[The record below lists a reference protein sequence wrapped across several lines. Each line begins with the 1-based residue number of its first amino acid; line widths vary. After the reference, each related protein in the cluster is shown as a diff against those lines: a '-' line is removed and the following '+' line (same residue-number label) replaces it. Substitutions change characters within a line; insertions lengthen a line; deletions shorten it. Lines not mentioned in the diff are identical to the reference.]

1 MASSYHTEIGKLLRE
16 TREDLRLSLQQASAA
31 LHIRSHYLQALEEG
45 GLDELP
51 GAAYT
56 RGYLQSY
63 AIFLHLD
70 KDEILRSFDRIE
82 NDLPRKGM
90 FFPKVFSKEK
100 SPVNVMVWGGTAL
113 AFITY
118 LVWFFMFKPES
129 TSLSVVMPPPSME
142 KSIIVLEKIDSIL
155 NIPCIVSQTLL
166 YPSCY
171 YIDAVKMLKKSEF
184 IPHHPVKSIME
195 LDR

>member
-31 LHIRSHYLQALEEG
+31 LHIRAHYLHALEEG

-70 KDEILRSFDRIE
+70 KEEILRRFDRME
-82 NDLPRKGM
+82 NDLPKKGM

-100 SPVNVMVWGGTAL
+100 SPVDVMVWGGAL
-113 AFITY
+113 LALFTY
-118 LVWFFMFKPES
+118 LVWFFMFRPEF
-129 TSLSVVMPPPSME
+129 TPLSVVMPPPVRDESIIAAVEAHSVLNLSCVTSQVVVYPACYRVGIDKMIK
-142 KSIIVLEKIDSIL
+142 KSILPQRHKINSIL
-155 NIPCIVSQTLL
+155 
-166 YPSCY
+166 
-171 YIDAVKMLKKSEF
+171 
-184 IPHHPVKSIME
+184 E
-195 LDR
+195 LGR